1 MATLNLVRDELGQI
15 AAEMRSVLDSKELTA
30 ADKDERYDRLHKRAL
45 ELENKAQD
53 EGRRQ
58 RADALAAT
66 VTRSA
71 PPPVAATRGKP
82 TEAPEYR
89 DAFWRYLRTGDDR
102 EVRAISLGTTNIGV
116 PADMY
121 KSMVEKLYDPVTL
134 LGRIQRLAVDGD
146 KKIPIGGA
154 LPASNFVD
162 EAGAITPTDP
172 TFSAQITVD
181 PKKVVTRNTVSV
193 EALADAVGNPDMQG
207 YIMRQQATSMQILL
221 EKAIVQGGVTNAWTN
236 GLMIAPHTASQKI
249 VGGNKYT
256 NITGDNLI
264 DMVHKVKPQ
273 YRNGNFFIVLD
284 DDALKAV
291 RKIKISSTGTSGDNE
306 YVWKL
311 GPTQDL
317 TGGIPGTIYGIPYV
331 VSQQIDQTAIASGN
345 KTRVFCGNF
354 DYCTLFERQGMEM
367 LVDPYSASANLQVNL
382 YTYARFDF
390 HVTVPEAFA
399 GITFVQAE

>member
-1 MATLNLVRDELGQI
+1 MATLTLVRDELGQI
-15 AAEMRSVLDSKELTA
+15 AAEMRSVLDSKELSA

-53 EGRRQ
+53 ESRRQ

-71 PPPVAATRGKP
+71 PAPVAANRGKA

-102 EVRAISLGTTNIGV
+102 EVRAIGTGTTNIGV
-116 PADMY
+116 PQDMY
-121 KSMVEKLYDPVTL
+121 RTMVEKLYDPVTL
-134 LGRIQRLAVDGD
+134 LGRVQRLAIDGD

-154 LPASNFVD
+154 LPASNFVT
-162 EAGAITPTDP
+162 EAGAISATDP

-221 EKAIVQGGVTNAWTN
+221 EKAMVQGGVTNAWTN
-236 GLMIAPHTASQKI
+236 GLMDAPHAGSTK
-249 VGGNKYT
+249 VTGGNKYA
-256 NITGDNLI
+256 NITGDNII
-264 DMVHKVKPQ
+264 DMVHKVAPQ

-284 DDALKAV
+284 DSALKAV
-291 RKIKISSTGTSGDNE
+291 RTIKITNSNE
-306 YVWKL
+306 YLWKL

-317 TGGIPGTIYGIPYV
+317 TSGIPGTIYGIPYV
-331 VSQQIDQTAIASGN
+331 VSQQIDQSAIATGN

-382 YTYARFDF
+382 YTYARYDF

>member
-71 PPPVAATRGKP
+71 PPPLAATRGKP

-154 LPASNFVD
+154 LPASNFVT
-162 EAGAITPTDP
+162 EAGAINATDP

-207 YIMRQQATSMQILL
+207 YIMRQQALSMQILL
-221 EKAIVQGGVTNAWTN
+221 EKAIVQGGVTNAWTA
-236 GLMIAPHTASQKI
+236 GLMDAPHTASQKI
-249 VGGNKYT
+249 TGGNKYT

-291 RKIKISSTGTSGDNE
+291 RKIKISSTGTAGDNE

-331 VSQQIDQTAIASGN
+331 VSQQIDQSAIATGN